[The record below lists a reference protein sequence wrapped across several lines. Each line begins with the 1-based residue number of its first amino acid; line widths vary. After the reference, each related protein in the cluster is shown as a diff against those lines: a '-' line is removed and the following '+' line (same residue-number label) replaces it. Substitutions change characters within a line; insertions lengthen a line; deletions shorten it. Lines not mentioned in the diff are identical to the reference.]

1 MGKINTTLFD
11 IIDMYFSNHE
21 GELEEYELKCAKK
34 IACKKQTQME
44 QEEIEAFLYRKG
56 YSSES
61 IKQAFEDL
69 S

>member
-1 MGKINTTLFD
+1 MN
-11 IIDMYFSNHE
+11 FSNHE